1 MFYSADSESFF
12 KVKVS
17 EEKKKWELKP
27 QRTSD
32 EQLEEEEDSQQQ
44 QQQLRQQQRQRRV
57 KYVKYSEDLINGQLI
72 NETFKYKTSQGYY
85 LNSGSNL
92 VTVICSE

>member
-17 EEKKKWELKP
+17 EEKKKWELKL
-27 QRTSD
+27 QKTSD
-32 EQLEEEEDSQQQ
+32 QQLEEEEDSQQ

-57 KYVKYSEDLINGQLI
+57 KYVKYSE
-72 NETFKYKTSQGYY
+72 
-85 LNSGSNL
+85 
-92 VTVICSE
+92 VW

>member
-17 EEKKKWELKP
+17 EEKKKWELKL
-27 QRTSD
+27 QKTSD
-32 EQLEEEEDSQQQ
+32 QQLEEEEDSQQ